1 MSNSSKASNEST
13 TAPLRHWLAQGQV
26 WLADMQAA
34 GLTGA
39 GAPLLA
45 AGRAWADQAALLGW
59 AALARQMDDV
69 LEPQLPPAQRAA
81 ALLDIAVW
89 VMTAQRLQSVVFQS
103 VP

>member
-1 MSNSSKASNEST
+1 MSTAPNESAE
-13 TAPLRHWLAQGQV
+13 APLCHWLAQGQV

-34 GLTGA
+34 GLVGA

-59 AALARQMDDV
+59 SALARQMDGV
-69 LEPQLPPAQRAA
+69 LDPQLAPMERAA

-89 VMTAQRLQSVVFQS
+89 VMTAQRLQAAADQS
-103 VP
+103 LP

>member
-1 MSNSSKASNEST
+1 MNTATNDNAG
-13 TAPLRHWLAQGQV
+13 APLRHWLSQGQT

-34 GLTGA
+34 GLMGA

-59 AALARQMDDV
+59 AALARQMDGV
-69 LEPQLPPAQRAA
+69 LDPQLPPAQRAA

-89 VMTAQRLQSVVFQS
+89 VTTAQRLQSGGDPS
-103 VP
+103 LS